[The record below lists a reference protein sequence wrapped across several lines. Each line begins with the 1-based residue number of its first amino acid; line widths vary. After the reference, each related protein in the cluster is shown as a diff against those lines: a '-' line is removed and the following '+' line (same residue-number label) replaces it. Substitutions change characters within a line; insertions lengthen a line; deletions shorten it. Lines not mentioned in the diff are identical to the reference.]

1 MYKDL
6 ELHLKRIAR
15 VVNPIVSLRDVEVDF
30 DGYKALNNINID
42 FPFKGVQ
49 FIIGPNGAG
58 KTTILDAICG
68 RVKTSKGIIT
78 YKNEH
83 EVQNKKPESIV
94 HLGISRKFQNPT
106 IFNTQTVFENMKL
119 SLLTGKRNIWY
130 LFNHKITKEQEDI
143 IDQTLLKLNLF
154 EYKHVISGS
163 MSHGQKQ
170 WLEIAMS
177 IINNPELLLVDE
189 PIAGMSP
196 SERDRTGELLKEIG
210 KDHTVLVV
218 EHDMKFVSNFS
229 TSVTV
234 MHEGRIIDRGPFDK
248 IVNNE
253 QVIEIYL
260 GRQN

>member
-1 MYKDL
+1 MNKDL
-6 ELHLKRIAR
+6 ELHLMRVSR

-68 RVKTSKGIIT
+68 RVKTSKGKIL
-78 YKNEH
+78 YKSDY
-83 EVQNKKPESIV
+83 EVQNKKPEDIV
-94 HLGISRKFQNPT
+94 HLGVSRKFQNPT

-119 SLLTGKRNIWY
+119 SLLNGKRNAWY
-130 LFNHKITKEQEDI
+130 LFNYKVTKEQEDI
-143 IDQTLLKLNLF
+143 IDQTLTKLNLLD
-154 EYKHVISGS
+154 YKHEISGS

-196 SERDRTGELLKEIG
+196 SERDKTGELLKEIG

-234 MHEGRIIDRGPFDK
+234 MHEGRIIDRGTFDK